1 MSTSKK
7 LKKVSRRPQGS
18 TGKSSG
24 PPRHSGHLADYPA
37 PVLYVFPKS
46 LLAIRHSP
54 LHNIDMLR
62 VETEENAV
70 LLAVKVV
77 PGASR
82 TRYLGEW
89 DGRARIAVA
98 APPEKGKANKAL
110 IAFLADLFALRKS
123 DVTVILGHTTS
134 LKTIRIERA
143 TADAVRAVLQPGRS

>member
-1 MSTSKK
+1 
-7 LKKVSRRPQGS
+7 
-18 TGKSSG
+18 
-24 PPRHSGHLADYPA
+24 
-37 PVLYVFPKS
+37 
-46 LLAIRHSP
+46 
-54 LHNIDMLR
+54 MLR